1 MTQSHGT
8 MHLGLFVQ
16 AAGHHVAGWRMPGA
30 QAGGENLPLL
40 VEIARTAERA
50 KFDMLFLADAP
61 FTRADFHP
69 ATIVRFEPL
78 TLLAALAVSTTHI
91 GLVSTASTTYTDPF
105 NLARQFGSI
114 DHISGGRAG
123 WNVVTGAQAGAA
135 ANFGTTPHPP
145 HDERYAIAA
154 EYVQVAKGLWDSW
167 EDGAIVKDV
176 AAGKYADTSKMH
188 PLNHQGKYF
197 SVAGPLNL
205 SRLPQ
210 GYPVIVQAGASDA
223 GRALAASIGEVIYSV
238 QQDLDAAK
246 TFAKE
251 LRAEAERVGRNPRH
265 LKIMP
270 GVCPIVGTSLKD
282 AKAKLGKLGGLADPV
297 AALRVLSDRL
307 GRDLSSYPLDG
318 PVPELPPSGIM
329 QGHAVTLTKLARTNG
344 MTLRELRDYASS
356 AQGHRLLLGTPEDIA
371 DGLEEWF
378 AADAADGFNI
388 MPPWFPGAFDE
399 FVNEVVPILQKRGLF
414 RTEYAGRMLRDH
426 LGLPRPPHPLAVR
439 EQQRGSAA

>member
-1 MTQSHGT
+1 MAQVGRL

-30 QAGGENLPLL
+30 QYGGENLPLL
-40 VEIARTAERA
+40 LSLAKLAEHA

-78 TLLAALAVSTTHI
+78 TLLSAMAVHTTHI
-91 GLVSTASTTYTDPF
+91 GLVCTASTTYTEPF
-105 NLARQFGSI
+105 NLARLFASL
-114 DHISGGRAG
+114 DHLSGGRAG

-154 EYVQVAKGLWDSW
+154 EYVQVTKGLWDSW
-167 EDGAIVKDV
+167 EDGAIVKDITS
-176 AAGKYADTSKMH
+176 GKYADTTKMH
-188 PLNHQGKYF
+188 ALNHRGKYF
-197 SVAGPLNL
+197 SVAGPLNI
-205 SRLPQ
+205 SRSPQ

-238 QQDLDAAK
+238 QQDLGAAK
-246 TFAKE
+246 SFADD
-251 LRAEAERVGRNPRH
+251 LRRAAEQVGRNPRH

-282 AKAKLGKLGGLADPV
+282 AKAKLAKLGSLADPV

-307 GRDLSSYPLDG
+307 GRDLSAYPLDG
-318 PVPELPPSGIM
+318 PVPDLPQSQIM
-329 QGHAVTLTKLARTNG
+329 QGHAVTLTKLARDQN

-388 MPPWFPGAFDE
+388 MPPWFPGAFEE
-399 FVNEVVPILQKRGLF
+399 FVDEVVPILQKRGLF
-414 RTEYAGRMLRDH
+414 RTEYSGRMLRDH
-426 LGLPRPPHPLAVR
+426 LGLPRPPHPLA
-439 EQQRGSAA
+439 ANAK